1 MLFSAQVPFLCVHGA
16 QDCITLPKSSEY
28 VYTHSAT
35 NKALKSVHIVAN
47 SRHEPFHEAEPVR
60 SESIALV
67 VAYFETQ
74 CRSAVE
80 GGKGI
85 VTDSEGAGL
94 EGVAVTLGAA
104 DTKPTVEAKK
114 ATEASVGVVTQFEVE
129 QG

>member
-1 MLFSAQVPFLCVHGA
+1 MHGA

-35 NKALKSVHIVAN
+35 DKALKSVHIVAN

-85 VTDSEGAGL
+85 VTDSEGVGL

-104 DTKPTVEAKK
+104 DTEPTVEAAVVEKV
-114 ATEASVGVVTQFEVE
+114 TEASVGVVAQFEVE